1 MVLLHQSEELDQ
13 QVMAM
18 LHAEYTELD
27 RNIEC
32 CMKSLQHTL
41 AVVVL
46 QAGKAFAAA
55 SIASFVS
62 ANPISGIVPSSSLLK
77 GSGGRVYHQ

>member
-1 MVLLHQSEELDQ
+1 MSLPRSSVVLLHQSEELDSTSHDDASRK
-13 QVMAM
+13 V
-18 LHAEYTELD
+18 YGSD
-27 RNIEC
+27 RNMKY

-62 ANPISGIVPSSSLLK
+62 ANPIPG
-77 GSGGRVYHQ
+77 